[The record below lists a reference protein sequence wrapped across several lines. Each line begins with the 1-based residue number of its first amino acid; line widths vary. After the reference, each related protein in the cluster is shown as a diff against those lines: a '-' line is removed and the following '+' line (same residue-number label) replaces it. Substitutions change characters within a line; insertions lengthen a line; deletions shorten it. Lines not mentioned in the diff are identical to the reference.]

1 MNAQVEVVAV
11 SARTPVGLTAESSA
25 AAVRAG
31 ICRYTEYPFVAPRG
45 EPVVVAADPLLGPRP
60 EGRDRLLPMAASVLE
75 ELEAK
80 LDQRLLYG
88 GRLSVLLAL
97 PETRPGFSEEDAAW
111 VAESLAARLR
121 LKTSSASVELAG
133 RGHAGAIQ
141 AVEQAVRECSE
152 SRDNLFLVVGVDS
165 YLHAETFV
173 WLERGRRFAQPG
185 IRSGFTPGEGAG
197 CLALMSAGLRRRL
210 RLPPLAVVRGA
221 RTAQERLLRDSDTGS
236 FGVGMTQAVQGA
248 IAGLDLP
255 REGVDALY
263 TDINGERYR
272 SEEWGFVALR
282 APPVWKSPGYKAPS
296 DCWGDVG
303 AAFGALGGVL
313 AVRAFARGYA
323 RGPRALVLAGSDGGL
338 RGAMLLQAPQ
348 VS

>member
-11 SARTPVGLTAESSA
+11 AARTPVGLTAESSA
-25 AAVRAG
+25 ASVRAG
-31 ICRYTEYPFVAPRG
+31 ICRYAEYPFVDPRG
-45 EPVVVAADPLLGPRP
+45 ERVVVAADRLLGSGP
-60 EGRDRLLPMAASVLE
+60 EGRDRLMPMAGSVLE
-75 ELEAK
+75 EIEAK
-80 LDQRLLYG
+80 IDQKILYG

-111 VAESLAARLR
+111 VADSLAARFR
-121 LKTSSASVELAG
+121 AKSSSARVELAG
-133 RGHAGAIQ
+133 RGHAGAIR
-141 AVEQAVRECSE
+141 AVEKVMQECSE
-152 SRDNLFLVVGVDS
+152 SRDNLFLVLGVDS
-165 YLHAETFV
+165 YHHADTFM
-173 WLERGRRFAQPG
+173 WLERSRRFAQPG

-210 RLPPLAVVRGA
+210 RLPQLAIVRGSCA
-221 RTAQERLLRDSDTGS
+221 AQERLLRDSDTGS

-248 IAGLDLP
+248 VAGLDLP
-255 REGVDALY
+255 RESVDVLY

-282 APPVWKSPGYKAPS
+282 TPSVWQSPGYKAPS
-296 DCWGDVG
+296 ECWGDVG

-323 RGPRALVLAGSDGGL
+323 RGPRVLVMAGSDGGL